1 MKIKI
6 RETQYNNLNEAVGV
20 PSNIVA
26 VAQQLFNKIISRI
39 KPNEDITYFIS
50 KTITFKGD
58 FQINDYKFKTIKVSF
73 DVDNINDYHN
83 TEGDLPRVL
92 LRGMTHYGKVK
103 MNAKFNYERNSDLNK
118 VELSISFAADTDVT
132 TQEVIE
138 EFKKERTLMVSSLAH
153 ELKHAYDE
161 SVNPIV
167 QTHKRVDYQI
177 GSRRRF
183 GNIPPLNQFLSY
195 MYFAHTTENLVR
207 ATELYAALEESGIT
221 KEEFYKFLTNHRVY
235 ENYRTGANLTYEKLR
250 EDLKNIIPQIKQT
263 FDDNDIDYPEDATDE
278 EMVDV
283 TLKEFFKQLL
293 NWRASGMRDFLADNF
308 AEAMFGFSGAKQRY
322 FDKYLDKITR
332 FGKDYER
339 FFRYEINQT
348 RNICLKMTKKL
359 SKLYSLL
366 KDKNPQ
372 Q

>member
-1 MKIKI
+1 MKIRIK
-6 RETQYNNLNEAVGV
+6 ESQYIKLTEEVGV
-20 PSNIVA
+20 PSNIVT
-26 VAQQLFNKIISRI
+26 VAQQLFDKIISGI
-39 KPNEDITYFIS
+39 NANDNVNSFIS
-50 KTITFKGD
+50 KTITLKGD
-58 FQINDYKFKTIKVSF
+58 FHINDYKFKTIKVSF
-73 DVDNINDYHN
+73 NVDDINDYHN
-83 TEGDLPRVL
+83 TEGDLPRIF
-92 LRGMTHYGKVK
+92 LRGMTHHGKVK
-103 MNAKFNYERNSDLNK
+103 MNAKFNYETNQNMNK
-118 VELSISFAADTDVT
+118 VILSISFAIDNDVT
-132 TQEVIE
+132 TQEVID

-161 SVNPIV
+161 YVDPIV
-167 QTHKRVDYQI
+167 RTDKRVDYKI
-177 GSRRRF
+177 GSQRRF
-183 GNIPPLNQFLSY
+183 GNIPPLNQLLSY

-221 KEEFYKFLTNHRVY
+221 KEEFYKFLTNHKVY
-235 ENYRTGANLTYEKLR
+235 ENYRTGSNLTYEKLR
-250 EDLKNIIPQIKQT
+250 EDLKAIIPQIKQT

-283 TLKEFFKQLL
+283 TLQEFFKTLL
-293 NWRASGMRDFLADNF
+293 NWKAGSMREFLSDNF
-308 AEAMFGFSGAKQRY
+308 AESLFGFSGAKQRY

-339 FFRYEINQT
+339 FFQYEINQT

-359 SKLYSLL
+359 SKLYSLI